1 MTGPVPGGAPGQV
14 GDPGHAGDPAG
25 VVAGPDHAGG
35 PAAVVAGE
43 PILSVRDLVKSFP
56 VRHGGGP
63 LRGQV
68 VHAVS
73 GVSFD
78 LFAGE
83 VLSLVGESGCGKSTT
98 GRCIL
103 RLVEPTSGEIRYRG
117 EDLLGKGPRELRA
130 LRRHLQI
137 VFQDPYSSLHPRRR
151 VRDIIAEPMIVQGSS
166 SKAALAEVP
175 RLMETVQLDP
185 ARAARYPH
193 EFSGGQRQR
202 IGIARALSLSPEIL
216 VLDEP
221 VSALDV
227 SVQAGILGLLEDLQ
241 QRLQIA
247 YLFISHNLSVVRHL
261 ADRVAVMYLGK
272 IVEIGTAEETFS
284 HPGHPYTQA
293 LLSAAPIPDPLIERG
308 RERIVL
314 GGEVPSAIEPP
325 SGCRFRTRCWMAQD
339 LCATE
344 EPALVDRGQGHPV
357 ACHFA

>member
-1 MTGPVPGGAPGQV
+1 MTSSALNETPGTPGS
-14 GDPGHAGDPAG
+14 PAD
-25 VVAGPDHAGG
+25 ALAS
-35 PAAVVAGE
+35 E

-56 VRHGGGP
+56 VRRGGGP
-63 LRGQV
+63 VRTRQV

-83 VLSLVGESGCGKSTT
+83 VLGLVGESGCGKSTT

-103 RLVEPTSGEIRYRG
+103 RLVEPTSGEITYRG
-117 EDLLGKGPRELRA
+117 ENLLRKRPGELRA

-151 VRDIIAEPMIVQGSS
+151 VRDIIAEPMIVQGASTRT
-166 SKAALAEVP
+166 ALAEVP
-175 RLMETVQLDP
+175 RLMKTVQLDP

-227 SVQAGILGLLEDLQ
+227 SVQADILSLLEDLQ

-247 YLFISHNLSVVRHL
+247 YLFISHNLSVVQHL

-272 IVEIGTAEETFS
+272 IVEMGTAADIFS
-284 HPGHPYTQA
+284 RPSHPYTQA
-293 LLSAAPIPDPLIERG
+293 LLSAAPIPDPAVERG

-325 SGCRFRTRCWMAQD
+325 SGCRFRTRCWKAQEICGTD
-339 LCATE
+339 
-344 EPALVDRGQGHPV
+344 EPALIDRGGGHPV